1 MSEDSPDTP
10 QLLGNLREIA
20 GDDWDFIR
28 EIVDLFLSETPRKV
42 EDLGA
47 AIEHGDVPGVA
58 DVAHSLKGS
67 ALAVDAEVMR
77 NLSEA
82 IEHTARAGSLNG
94 AAGRFSKLQLEVQR
108 IRPIFEELAC
118 AGSVPG

>member
-1 MSEDSPDTP
+1 MSEDRTDIP

-28 EIVDLFLSETPRKV
+28 EIVDLFLREIPRKV

-67 ALAVDAEVMR
+67 ALAVDAEVLR
-77 NLSEA
+77 GLSEA
-82 IEHTARAGSLNG
+82 IEHTARAGSLND
-94 AAGRFSKLQLEVQR
+94 AAGRYSALQLEVQR
-108 IRPIFEELAC
+108 IKPIFEDLAFSE
-118 AGSVPG
+118 ARGD

>member
-1 MSEDSPDTP
+1 MIEDGNDTP

-28 EIVDLFLSETPRKV
+28 EVVDLFLSETPRKI

-67 ALAVDAEVMR
+67 ALAVDAEVLR

-82 IEHTARAGSLNG
+82 IEHTARAGSLAG
-94 AAGRFSKLQLEVQR
+94 AASRYSKLQQEVQR

-118 AGSVPG
+118 PDSHPG

>member
-1 MSEDSPDTP
+1 MIENGNDTP

-28 EIVDLFLSETPRKV
+28 EIVDLFLRETPRKV

-47 AIEHGDVPGVA
+47 AIEHGDVPGVV

-67 ALAVDAEVMR
+67 ALAVDAEVLR
-77 NLSEA
+77 DLSEA
-82 IEHTARAGSLNG
+82 IEHTARGGSLAG
-94 AAGRFSKLQLEVQR
+94 AAGRYSKLRLELQR

-118 AGSVPG
+118 PGSSPT